1 MEIALSKINLKESPL
16 LLLKNANETIIA
28 PLCEV
33 MNFQAQLYYNEVSQ
47 ISFSLPRQHDGEA
60 IEGYNALT
68 GMQIV
73 EWKDIGKFVL
83 INPTIVDE
91 GIREVKQCKGYS
103 LEYEFTYKKI
113 SLENATYNFWN
124 PVTPNST
131 ILGIVMSYMP
141 SWSVGTVDSG
151 LIGKYRTF
159 EVDHE
164 NLYDFMKNQLQ
175 ESYSCI
181 FEFDTLR
188 RKVNVR
194 DTNQSARKTPVFLS
208 KQNLAKEIE
217 IEEDT
222 ENICTVLDVNGADGV
237 TIRSV
242 NPMGINKIYN
252 LDYFMNLTNF
262 SQGMIDKWN
271 AWKSTYDANQEVYYN
286 ITLNQIV
293 QIARYETE
301 NAKLTDLKGELS
313 NLEAQQAVVIQAIA
327 QGLQTQSDLD
337 AINAQIKKKQSEI
350 KNQTNL
356 LKTIQGSIDVTTSQ
370 QKEIIARTKFS
381 AFFDEN
387 ELLLLDRY
395 FKEDAITDSSFVAAT
410 AKSYIDEDLC
420 RTFSQISFQI
430 TNAEISEVAYSDTK
444 RFYSVRG
451 GQIMSIGGDYG
462 LSATVVRGTLEY
474 NSDKSVVCSFYLD
487 DGSVLQN
494 SFASGTLSLTGKS
507 SGLTANSQ
515 TLQVVLTGC
524 NVYFTKNVT
533 DYEQR
538 QIEWD
543 LYEYGKTQLEKVSS
557 PTYSFKITLENFFA
571 LDSYRAFCNQISLG
585 EKVYIETT
593 MGVLT
598 PIVVGLNFDF
608 DSIETISVEFGS
620 TFDINNSTFDLTDLV
635 QESVSMGK
643 SVDFNKYNYNRFIDS
658 GAESSVRDF
667 MNSALDV
674 ARNAILSSSGQA
686 ISWDKSGLRLRKWEN
701 EAEGTYSPKQIW
713 MANNSIMFTQDNW
726 QNAVIGIGEFV
737 DKNLGSCYGIVA
749 PNLVGTLLAGENLV
763 IESIKEDGGTAV
775 FRVDGE
781 GAFLHNA
788 DFNIVS
794 GNTQI
799 TLNAEHAI
807 GIGSYPLYKKD
818 TDGNEVLDESK
829 AKFWVDPNGNVHIK
843 GTLEGCDGK
852 FSGEL
857 SAASGT
863 FSGAISGGSI
873 NIGNG
878 NFVVTGAGNL
888 TANSGIFR
896 GTIQGGIYQ
905 DAGGNSM
912 MNGNYEFTA
921 GYLNLNGINVG
932 NGNFVVDSSG
942 NVTVRGSIQMGSGSR
957 INWAQVSNTNL
968 SSNPA
973 YSLANSASSTA
984 NSAYNLADSAYDMA
998 DSADSTARELRSDVR
1013 DLVNGNY
1020 SGGSFIDEQMIYS
1033 ATLVGGEIYWGRNG
1047 TYGSLSRTYGSDG
1060 VNRTD
1065 IVEMYSNGGIVL
1077 SANEG
1082 MRFEASS
1089 LWINIDADDVHV
1101 RYGGRY
1107 CSLTSLINQITG

>member
-1 MEIALSKINLKESPL
+1 MEVALSKIDVKESPL
-16 LLLKNANETIIA
+16 LLLKNANGNIIA
-28 PLCEV
+28 PLCEIL
-33 MNFQAQLYYNEVSQ
+33 NFQAQLYYNEVSQ
-47 ISFSLPRQHDGEA
+47 ISFSIPRQHDGENV
-60 IEGYNALT
+60 EGYDALV
-68 GMQIV
+68 GMQII
-73 EWKDIGKFVL
+73 EWDGVGAFVL
-83 INPTIVDE
+83 VNPTIIDE
-91 GIREVKQCKGYS
+91 GIRETKQCKGYS

-124 PVTPNST
+124 PVTPDST
-131 ILGIVMSYMP
+131 ILGILMSYMP
-141 SWSVGTVDSG
+141 SWSIGTVDKG

-159 EVDHE
+159 EVDNE
-164 NLYDFMKNQLQ
+164 NLYDFMKNELQ

-194 DTNQSARKTPVFLS
+194 DANQAARKTPVFLS
-208 KQNLAKEIE
+208 KQNLVKEIE

-242 NPMGINKIYN
+242 NPMGINRIYN

-262 SQGMIDKWN
+262 SQDMIDKWSE
-271 AWKSTYDANQEVYYN
+271 WKEVYDANQEVYYN

-293 QIARYETE
+293 QISRYETE
-301 NAKLTDLKGELS
+301 SAKLTDLKGELS
-313 NLEAQQAVVIQAIA
+313 NLEAQQAVIIQAIA
-327 QGLQTQSDLD
+327 QGLQTKSDLN
-337 AINAQIKKKQSEI
+337 AINSQIRAKQSEI
-350 KNQTNL
+350 SEQTNL
-356 LKTIQGSIDVTTSQ
+356 LKTIQSSIDATTSQ
-370 QKEIIARTKFS
+370 QKEIIARTRFD
-381 AFFDEN
+381 AFFNDD

-395 FKEDAITDSSFVAAT
+395 FKEDAITDSSFVAAS
-410 AKSYIDEDLC
+410 AKSYTDEDLC
-420 RTFSQISFQI
+420 KSFGQISFQI
-430 TNAEISEVAYSDTK
+430 TDAEISRVAYSGTK
-444 RFYSVRG
+444 TFYSIRG
-451 GQIMSIGGDYG
+451 GELISIGGDYG
-462 LSATVVRGTLEY
+462 LTAVVIRGTLEY
-474 NSDKSVVCSFYLD
+474 NSDKNIVGSFYLD
-487 DGSVLQN
+487 DGSVLQTD
-494 SFASGTLSLTGKS
+494 FASGTFSCTGKAGSIS
-507 SGLTANSQ
+507 SDSQ
-515 TLQVVLTGC
+515 TLQVVVRGC
-524 NVYFTKNVT
+524 NTYFTKNVT

-543 LYEYGKTQLEKVSS
+543 LYEYGKTQLKRVSS
-557 PTYSFKITLENFFA
+557 PTYSFKITLEDFFA

-585 EKVYIETT
+585 EKVYVETT

-598 PIVVGLNFDF
+598 PIVVGLTFDF

-635 QESVSMGK
+635 QQSVSMGK
-643 SVDFNKYNYNRFIDS
+643 SVDFNKYNYSRFIDS

-701 EAEGTYSPKQIW
+701 EAEETYSPRQIW
-713 MANNSIMFTQDNW
+713 MANNSIMFTEDNW
-726 QNAVIGIGEFV
+726 QTASIGIGEFV
-737 DKNLGSCYGIVA
+737 DKNLGSCYGVVA
-749 PNLVGTLLAGENLV
+749 PNIVGTLLAGENLV
-763 IESIKEDGGTAV
+763 IESIKEDGGTSV

-788 DFNIVS
+788 DFNVVS

-807 GIGSYPLYKKD
+807 GIGRYPLYKKD
-818 TDGNEVLDESK
+818 SYGNETIDESK

-852 FSGEL
+852 FGGEL
-857 SAASGT
+857 SAASGSFT
-863 FSGAISGGSI
+863 GAITGGSI

-878 NFVVTGAGNL
+878 NFVVTSAGNL

-896 GTIQGGIYQ
+896 GTIQGGVYQ
-905 DAGGNSM
+905 DSGGNAM
-912 MNGNYEFTA
+912 MNSSYEFKA
-921 GYLNLNGINVG
+921 DYLNLNGINVG

-942 NVTVRGSIQMGSGSR
+942 NVSVRGSIQMSGESR
-957 INWAQVSNTNL
+957 INWARVSNSNL

-973 YSLANSASSTA
+973 YSLARDADSTA
-984 NSAYNLADSAYDMA
+984 NSAYDLADSAYDTA
-998 DSADSTARELRSDVR
+998 DSAYSTARELRSDIR

-1020 SGGSFIDEQMIYS
+1020 SGGSFIDGEMIYS
-1033 ATLVGGEIYWGRNG
+1033 PTIVGGEIYWGQNG
-1047 TYGSLSRTYGSDG
+1047 TYGSLTRTYGSDG

-1077 SANEG
+1077 NAMEG
-1082 MRFEASS
+1082 MRFEGSG
-1089 LWINIDADDVHV
+1089 LWINMDADDINV

-1107 CSLTSLINQITG
+1107 YSLTKLIKEITA